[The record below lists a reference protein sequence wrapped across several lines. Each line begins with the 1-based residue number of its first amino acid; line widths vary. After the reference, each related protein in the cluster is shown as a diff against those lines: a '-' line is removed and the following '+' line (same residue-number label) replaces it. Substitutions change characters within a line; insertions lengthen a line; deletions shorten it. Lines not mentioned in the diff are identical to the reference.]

1 MNRNRCS
8 RNPERGASIV
18 EFAIV
23 LPLLL
28 LLIGGMVD
36 FGRLFYTEVMLTN
49 AAREGTRAAMYGNSP
64 TTRATAALSG
74 KVSSATVGP
83 TQVCAPGATT
93 GTASVTV
100 SVPFQWTL
108 LKPAMALFGGS
119 IADPTL
125 TGKATMQC
133 GG

>member
-1 MNRNRCS
+1 MSLRPSAR
-8 RNPERGASIV
+8 RHEHGASIV

-28 LLIGGMVD
+28 LLIGGMID
-36 FGRLFYTEVMLTN
+36 FGRLFYTEVMITN
-49 AAREGTRAAMYGNSP
+49 AAREGARAAMYGNSP
-64 TTRATAALSG
+64 TSRATAALSG
-74 KVSSATVGP
+74 KVSNATITVN
-83 TQVCAPGATT
+83 QACAAGATT
-93 GTASVTV
+93 GNAQITV
-100 SVPFQWTL
+100 SVPYQWVM

>member
-1 MNRNRCS
+1 M
-8 RNPERGASIV
+8 V

-49 AAREGTRAAMYGNSP
+49 AAREGTRAEMYGNP
-64 TTRATAALSG
+64 PDTRANAALSG
-74 KVSSATVGP
+74 KVQNASVTINSP
-83 TQVCAPGATT
+83 CAAGATT
-93 GTASVTV
+93 GYAQITV
-100 SVPFQWTL
+100 SAPFQWTL
-108 LKPAMALFGGS
+108 LKPAMALFGGT

-125 TGKATMQC
+125 TGKAKMQC

>member
-1 MNRNRCS
+1 MNPRNRS
-8 RNPERGASIV
+8 TRRERGASIV

-64 TTRATAALSG
+64 TTRANAALSG
-74 KVSSATVGP
+74 KVANSTVGP
-83 TQVCAPGATT
+83 TQICAAGATT

-119 IADPTL
+119 IANPTL